1 MPKVLLVDDE
11 RNLRGTLARALK
23 LEGYATLEA
32 EDGEQALQRLAEEP
46 VDAVLLDL
54 QMPGRDGFSVL
65 ETLRERGTDVPV
77 IVLTA
82 HGTIEKAVRAVQ
94 LGAADF
100 VEKPPST
107 ERLLVALENAL
118 RRSRLQA
125 DNRRLA
131 AEAGLTDEILGTSA
145 PMRQLAETVRRVA
158 PTLAPVLLLGENGV
172 GKELVA
178 RAIHAGSPR
187 RERSLV
193 TLNCAAIPDT
203 LFESELFGHARGAFT
218 GATEARRGKFQEADG
233 GTIFLDEVGEI
244 PLALQPKLLRAL
256 ESGDVERVGGRGPE
270 RVDVRIVA
278 ATNRDLE
285 AEVAAG
291 RFRQDLYF
299 RLLVVPVRVPPLRER
314 REDVALLARHFL
326 AEACRKNRIRSKML
340 SDAALDVL
348 SKHAWPGNVR
358 ELRNAMERVAILVT
372 EPAIEPRHL
381 AFLQTGTAPAPA
393 PPLST
398 PTSEREDLAS
408 YLERMERDA
417 ILRVCERH
425 HWRMTRAAAE
435 LGLERSHLYKKLKSL
450 GIERP
455 TEE

>member
-11 RNLRGTLARALK
+11 RNLRSTLARALK
-23 LEGYATLEA
+23 LEGYATVEA
-32 EDGEQALQRLAEEP
+32 EDGDQALDRLADEP

-54 QMPGRDGFSVL
+54 QMPGRDGFAVL
-65 ETLRERGTDVPV
+65 EKLKERGIAVPV

-94 LGAADF
+94 LGAVDF

-107 ERLLVALENAL
+107 ERLLVSLENAL
-118 RRSRLQA
+118 QRSRLEA
-125 DNRRLA
+125 DNRRLKS
-131 AEAGLTDEILGTSA
+131 EAGLGDEILGTSA
-145 PMRQLAETVRRVA
+145 PMRQLGETVARVA
-158 PTLAPVLLLGENGV
+158 PTQAPVLLQGENGS

-178 RAIHAGSPR
+178 RAIHGGSPR
-187 RERSLV
+187 RGRPLV

-218 GATEARRGKFQEADG
+218 GATDARRGKFQEADG
-233 GTIFLDEVGEI
+233 GTLFLDEVGEI

-256 ESGDVERVGGRGPE
+256 ESGEVERVGGRGE

-314 REDVALLARHFL
+314 REDVPLLAAHFL
-326 AEACRKNRIRSKML
+326 AEACRKNRIRAKIL
-340 SDAALDVL
+340 SESALGL
-348 SKHAWPGNVR
+348 LRSHSWPGNVR
-358 ELRNAMERVAILVT
+358 ELRNAMERVAILVA
-372 EPAIEPRHL
+372 EPVIEPRHL
-381 AFLQTGTAPAPA
+381 DFLQTGAAEA
-393 PPLST
+393 PPSS
-398 PTSEREDLAS
+398 PAAAKEDLAS
-408 YLERMERDA
+408 YLERVEREA

-425 HWRMTRAAAE
+425 HWRMTKAAAE
-435 LGLERSHLYKKLKSL
+435 LGLERSHLYKKLKAL

-455 TEE
+455 AED

>member
-11 RNLRGTLARALK
+11 RNLRSTLARALK
-23 LEGYATLEA
+23 LEGYATVEA
-32 EDGEQALQRLAEEP
+32 EDGEQALQRLADEP

-54 QMPGRDGFSVL
+54 QMPGRDGFAVL
-65 ETLRERGTDVPV
+65 EALRQRGIEVPV

-107 ERLLVALENAL
+107 ERLLVSLENAL
-118 RRSRLQA
+118 RRSHLEA

-131 AEAGLTDEILGTSA
+131 AEAGLGEEILGMSL
-145 PMRQLAETVRRVA
+145 PMRQLGETVRRVA
-158 PTLAPVLLLGENGV
+158 PTQAPVLLLGENGS

-187 RERSLV
+187 RGKPLV

-218 GATEARRGKFQEADG
+218 GATDARRGKFQESDG
-233 GTIFLDEVGEI
+233 GTLFLDEVGEI

-256 ESGDVERVGGRGPE
+256 ESGEVERVGGRGPE
-270 RVDVRIVA
+270 SIDVRIVA

-299 RLLVVPVRVPPLRER
+299 RLLVVPVRLPPLRER
-314 REDVALLARHFL
+314 GEDVPLLAAHFL
-326 AEACRKNRIRSKML
+326 AEACRKNRIRAKIL
-340 SDAALDVL
+340 SEPALEL
-348 SKHAWPGNVR
+348 LRSHAWPGNVR
-358 ELRNAMERVAILVT
+358 ELRNAMERVAILVA
-372 EPAIEPRHL
+372 EPVIEPRHL
-381 AFLQTGTAPAPA
+381 DFLSPGA
-393 PPLST
+393 PPSAA
-398 PTSEREDLAS
+398 REDLAS
-408 YLERMERDA
+408 YLERMEREA
-417 ILRVCERH
+417 VLRVCERH
-425 HWRMTRAAAE
+425 HWRMTKAAAE
-435 LGLERSHLYKKLKSL
+435 LGLERSHLYKKLKAL

-455 TEE
+455 AED

>member
-1 MPKVLLVDDE
+1 VPKVLLVDDE

-131 AEAGLTDEILGTSA
+131 AEAGLTDEILGASA

-326 AEACRKNRIRSKML
+326 AEACRKNRIRPKML
-340 SDAALDVL
+340 SDAALDLL

-372 EPAIEPRHL
+372 EPVIEPRHL
-381 AFLQTGTAPAPA
+381 AFLQTGTAPAPS

-398 PTSEREDLAS
+398 PTAEREDLAS

-435 LGLERSHLYKKLKSL
+435 LGLERSHLYKKLKAL

-455 TEE
+455 AED

>member
-1 MPKVLLVDDE
+1 LPKVLLVDDE
-11 RNLRGTLARALK
+11 RNLRSTLARALK
-23 LEGYATLEA
+23 LEGYQTVEA
-32 EDGEQALQRLAEEP
+32 EDGERALALLAEEP

-54 QMPGRDGFSVL
+54 QMPRKDGFAVL
-65 ETLRERGTDVPV
+65 ESLQERGLDVPV

-82 HGTIEKAVRAVQ
+82 HGTIEKAVRAVR
-94 LGAADF
+94 LGAVDF

-107 ERLLVALENAL
+107 ERLLVALGNAL
-118 RRSRLQA
+118 ERARLRA

-131 AEAGLTDEILGTSA
+131 AEAGLGPEILGDSA
-145 PMRQLAETVRRVA
+145 PMRKLGETVARVA
-158 PTLAPVLLLGENGV
+158 PTDAPVLLLGENGS

-187 RERSLV
+187 RARALV
-193 TLNCAAIPDT
+193 TLNCAAIPET

-218 GATEARRGKFQEADG
+218 GASEARRGKFQEADG
-233 GTIFLDEVGEI
+233 GTLFLDEVGEI
-244 PLALQPKLLRAL
+244 PPPLQPKLLRAL
-256 ESGDVERVGGRGPE
+256 ESGEVERVGGRGPE

-314 REDVALLARHFL
+314 EEDVPTLAAHFL
-326 AEACRKNRIRSKML
+326 ADACRRNRIRPKAL
-340 SDAALDVL
+340 SDRALAL
-348 SKHAWPGNVR
+348 LRAHPWPGNVR
-358 ELRNAMERVAILVT
+358 ELRNAMERVAILVPDAT
-372 EPAIEPRHL
+372 IEPAHL
-381 AFLQTGTAPAPA
+381 GFLQGAAPAA
-393 PPLST
+393 SGTST
-398 PTSEREDLAS
+398 IREDLAS
-408 YLERMERDA
+408 YLERMEREA

-435 LGLERSHLYKKLKSL
+435 LGLERSHLYKKLKAL

-455 TEE
+455 VED

>member
-1 MPKVLLVDDE
+1 
-11 RNLRGTLARALK
+11 
-23 LEGYATLEA
+23 
-32 EDGEQALQRLAEEP
+32 LQRLAEEP

-131 AEAGLTDEILGTSA
+131 AEAGLGEEILGSSP

-158 PTLAPVLLLGENGV
+158 PTQAPVLLLGENGA

-178 RAIHAGSPR
+178 RAIHAGSAR
-187 RERSLV
+187 RRKPLV

-218 GATEARRGKFQEADG
+218 GATDARRGKFQEADG
-233 GTIFLDEVGEI
+233 GTLFLDEVGEI

-256 ESGDVERVGGRGPE
+256 ESGEVERIGGRGPE

-314 REDVALLARHFL
+314 QEDVTLLAAHFL
-326 AEACRKNRIRSKML
+326 AEACRKNRIRPKIL
-340 SDAALDVL
+340 SDAALNL
-348 SKHAWPGNVR
+348 LRGHAWPGNVR
-358 ELRNAMERVAILVT
+358 ELRNAMERVAILVA
-372 EPAIEPRHL
+372 EPVIE
-381 AFLQTGTAPAPA
+381 
-393 PPLST
+393 
-398 PTSEREDLAS
+398 
-408 YLERMERDA
+408 
-417 ILRVCERH
+417 
-425 HWRMTRAAAE
+425 
-435 LGLERSHLYKKLKSL
+435 
-450 GIERP
+450 
-455 TEE
+455 

>member
-23 LEGYATLEA
+23 LEGYATVEA
-32 EDGEQALQRLAEEP
+32 EDGEQALRRLADEP

-65 ETLRERGTDVPV
+65 EVLRERGIAVPV

-107 ERLLVALENAL
+107 ERLLVSLENAL
-118 RRSRLQA
+118 RRSRLEA

-131 AEAGLTDEILGTSA
+131 TEAGLGEEILGSSP
-145 PMRQLAETVRRVA
+145 PMKQLAETVQRVA
-158 PTLAPVLLLGENGV
+158 PTQAPVLLLGENGA

-178 RAIHAGSPR
+178 RAIHAGSAR
-187 RERSLV
+187 RSKPLV

-218 GATEARRGKFQEADG
+218 GATDARRGKFQEADG
-233 GTIFLDEVGEI
+233 GTLFLDEVGEI

-256 ESGDVERVGGRGPE
+256 ESGEVERVGGRGE

-314 REDVALLARHFL
+314 REDVPLLAAHFL
-326 AEACRKNRIRSKML
+326 AEACRKNRIRAKIL
-340 SDAALDVL
+340 SESALGL
-348 SKHAWPGNVR
+348 LRSHSWPGNVR
-358 ELRNAMERVAILVT
+358 ELRNAMERVAILVA
-372 EPAIEPRHL
+372 EPVIEPRHL
-381 AFLQTGTAPAPA
+381 DFLQTGVAAA
-393 PPLST
+393 PPSS
-398 PTSEREDLAS
+398 PAAAQEDLAS
-408 YLERMERDA
+408 YLERVEREA

-425 HWRMTRAAAE
+425 HWRMTKAAAE
-435 LGLERSHLYKKLKSL
+435 LGLERSHLYKKLKAL

-455 TEE
+455 AED

>member
-23 LEGYATLEA
+23 LEGYATVEA

-65 ETLRERGTDVPV
+65 EALRERGITVPV

-82 HGTIEKAVRAVQ
+82 HGTIDKAVRAVQ

-107 ERLLVALENAL
+107 ERLLVSLENAL
-118 RRSRLQA
+118 RRSRLEA

-131 AEAGLTDEILGTSA
+131 TEAGLGEEILGSSP
-145 PMRQLAETVRRVA
+145 PMKQLAETVQRVA
-158 PTLAPVLLLGENGV
+158 PTQAPVLLLGENGA

-178 RAIHAGSPR
+178 RAIHAGSAR
-187 RERSLV
+187 RRKPLV

-218 GATEARRGKFQEADG
+218 GATDARRGKFQEADG
-233 GTIFLDEVGEI
+233 GTLFLDEVGEI

-256 ESGDVERVGGRGPE
+256 ESGEVERIGGRGPE

-314 REDVALLARHFL
+314 QEDVPLLAAHFL
-326 AEACRKNRIRSKML
+326 GEACRKNRIRPKIL
-340 SDAALDVL
+340 SESSLVL
-348 SKHAWPGNVR
+348 LREHAWPGNVR
-358 ELRNAMERVAILVT
+358 ELRNAMERVAILVA
-372 EPAIEPRHL
+372 EPVIEPRHL
-381 AFLQTGTAPAPA
+381 AFLQGGAAAAPIPSAAP
-393 PPLST
+393 
-398 PTSEREDLAS
+398 EREGLAS

-425 HWRMTRAAAE
+425 HWRMTKAAAE
-435 LGLERSHLYKKLKSL
+435 LGLERSHLYKKLKAL

-455 TEE
+455 AED

>member
-1 MPKVLLVDDE
+1 M
-11 RNLRGTLARALK
+11 
-23 LEGYATLEA
+23 
-32 EDGEQALQRLAEEP
+32 
-46 VDAVLLDL
+46 DAVLLDL
-54 QMPGRDGFSVL
+54 QMPKRDGFAVL
-65 ETLRERGTDVPV
+65 EALRERGIDVPV

-82 HGTIEKAVRAVQ
+82 HGSIEKAVRAVQ

-107 ERLLVALENAL
+107 ERLLVALDNAL
-118 RRSRLQA
+118 RRGVLEA
-125 DNRRLA
+125 DNRRLR
-131 AEAGLTDEILGTSA
+131 AEAGLGHAILGTSA
-145 PMRQLAETVRRVA
+145 PMRHLGETVARVA
-158 PTLAPVLLLGENGV
+158 PTQAPVLLLGENGS

-187 RERSLV
+187 RQRALV
-193 TLNCAAIPDT
+193 TVNCAAIPDT

-233 GTIFLDEVGEI
+233 GTLFLDEVGEI
-244 PLALQPKLLRAL
+244 PLALQPKMLRAL
-256 ESGDVERVGGRGPE
+256 ESGEVERVGGRGPE

-314 REDVALLARHFL
+314 REDVAAARRALPGRGLPAQSHPAQDAL
-326 AEACRKNRIRSKML
+326 AEA
-340 SDAALDVL
+340 ALAL
-348 SKHAWPGNVR
+348 LQSHPWPGNVR
-358 ELRNAMERVAILVT
+358 ELQNAMERVAILVP
-372 EPAIEPRHL
+372 EPAIEPAHL
-381 AFLQTGTAPAPA
+381 GFLHVEQPA
-393 PPLST
+393 ST
-398 PTSEREDLAS
+398 VREDLAG
-408 YLERMERDA
+408 YLERMEREA

-435 LGLERSHLYKKLKSL
+435 LGLERSHLYKKLKAL

-455 TEE
+455 VED

>member
-23 LEGYATLEA
+23 LEGYTTVEA
-32 EDGEQALQRLAEEP
+32 EDGEQALQRLADEP

-65 ETLRERGTDVPV
+65 EALRERGIAAPV

-94 LGAADF
+94 LGAVDF

-107 ERLLVALENAL
+107 ERILVSLENAL
-118 RRSRLQA
+118 RRSRLEA

-131 AEAGLTDEILGTSA
+131 AEAGLGEEILGTSA
-145 PMRQLAETVRRVA
+145 PMRQLADTVRKVA
-158 PTLAPVLLLGENGV
+158 PTGAPVLLLGENGS

-178 RAIHAGSPR
+178 RAIHGGSPR
-187 RERSLV
+187 RGRPLV

-233 GTIFLDEVGEI
+233 GTLFLDEVGEI

-314 REDVALLARHFL
+314 GEDVPLLAAHFL
-326 AEACRKNRIRSKML
+326 AEACRKNRMRPKVLAES
-340 SDAALDVL
+340 ALAL
-348 SKHAWPGNVR
+348 LRAHAWPGNVR

-372 EPAIEPRHL
+372 EPVIEPRHL
-381 AFLQTGTAPAPA
+381 DFLQAGAVASETRAAPALA
-393 PPLST
+393 K
-398 PTSEREDLAS
+398 EDLAS
-408 YLERMERDA
+408 YLERVEREA

-435 LGLERSHLYKKLKSL
+435 LGLERSHLYKKLKAL

-455 TEE
+455 AED

>member
-11 RNLRGTLARALK
+11 RNLRSTLARALK

-32 EDGEQALQRLAEEP
+32 EDGEQALQRLADEP

-65 ETLRERGTDVPV
+65 EAIRERGIAVPV
-77 IVLTA
+77 VVLTA

-107 ERLLVALENAL
+107 ERLLVSLENAL
-118 RRSRLQA
+118 RRRYLEA

-131 AEAGLTDEILGTSA
+131 AEAGLGDDILGTSA
-145 PMRQLAETVRRVA
+145 PMRQLGETIGKVA
-158 PTLAPVLLLGENGV
+158 PTEAAVLLLGENGS

-178 RAIHAGSPR
+178 RALHAGSPR
-187 RERSLV
+187 RGRPLV
-193 TLNCAAIPDT
+193 TVNCAAIPDT

-233 GTIFLDEVGEI
+233 GTLFLDEVGEI
-244 PLALQPKLLRAL
+244 PLGLQPKLLRAL
-256 ESGDVERVGGRGPE
+256 ESGEVERVGGRGPE
-270 RVDVRIVA
+270 RVDARIVA

-285 AEVAAG
+285 SEVAAG

-314 REDVALLARHFL
+314 REDVPLLAAHFL
-326 AEACRKNRIRSKML
+326 AEACRKNRIRAK
-340 SDAALDVL
+340 VL
-348 SKHAWPGNVR
+348 SEPALGRLRSHSWPGNVR
-358 ELRNAMERVAILVT
+358 ELRNAMERVAILVA
-372 EPAIEPRHL
+372 EPLIEPRHL
-381 AFLQTGTAPAPA
+381 DFLQTGAAAAPPSSPAPGK
-393 PPLST
+393 
-398 PTSEREDLAS
+398 EDLAS
-408 YLERMERDA
+408 YLERVEREA

-425 HWRMTRAAAE
+425 HWRMTKAAAE
-435 LGLERSHLYKKLKSL
+435 LGLERSHLYKKLKAL

-455 TEE
+455 AED